1 MTSHTEIVEACIRQ
15 ERAAQKQFYELFS
28 GKLFAVAMR
37 YMKNRDNAQDVLQD
51 SFVKI
56 YKNLQNFR
64 FDCPLEAW
72 LKRIVINTA
81 LKALQ
86 KQPDWQIGMDD
97 NLQIETTITHSNFGF
112 ENLKYDALLAM
123 IGELP
128 EGCRMIFN
136 LFAIEGYKHNEI
148 SDMLGITEGT
158 SKSQYSRARQLLM
171 DKLLKEKRKEDR
183 SMEDLNLEEN
193 RKDILL

>member
-1 MTSHTEIVEACIRQ
+1 MTSHNQIVEACIR
-15 ERAAQKQFYELFS
+15 EDRAAQKQFYELFS

-64 FDCPLEAW
+64 FDCPLEPW

-86 KQPDWQIGMDD
+86 KQPDWQVGMDD
-97 NLQIETTITHSNFGF
+97 NMPIEASYNQSNFGF
-112 ENLKYDALLAM
+112 ESLKYDALLTM

-128 EGCRMIFN
+128 EGCRMVFN
-136 LFAIEGYKHNEI
+136 LFAIEGFKHNEI
-148 SDMLGITEGT
+148 SDMMGITEGT

-171 DKLLKEKRKEDR
+171 EKILKEKKKEER
-183 SMEDLNLEEN
+183 SMEGLKLEEN

>member
-15 ERAAQKQFYELFS
+15 DRAAQKQFYELFS

>member
-28 GKLFAVAMR
+28 GKLFVVAMR

-86 KQPDWQIGMDD
+86 KQPDWQVGMDD
-97 NLQIETTITHSNFGF
+97 SLQIETTITHSNFGF

-148 SDMLGITEGT
+148 SELMGITEGT

-171 DKLLKEKRKEDR
+171 DKLMKEKRKEEK

>member
-15 ERAAQKQFYELFS
+15 DRAAQKQFYELFS

-171 DKLLKEKRKEDR
+171 EKLLKEKRKEDR